1 MSRLRIAGQ
10 RVAAFC
16 RRIVNMRTGDE
27 KAQRRLQWL
36 LDAPLFVD
44 EALTARLFDAVVRPS
59 YEVQSRE
66 VGEVSETA
74 RRRLLGGEAEAGYDL
89 GLSFLTGALKLRGQV
104 NAERETADTLTTS
117 TTRTEVRVDTA
128 GRRLEEIALVYLSN
142 HPDRIVFIDT
152 DGTATTFEGRTLSIQ
167 DLEAAA
173 EHPPRMLAFVDIPRN
188 TPIIPMAC
196 ECEAGSTARLY
207 ETYIAQQW
215 PTEAERPAYPADNA
229 DQDARRAYWRALA
242 DRFSSRVGMEVIEA
256 AGAGGRFGWIDFRM
270 PIGTAG
276 DAMHLHLVPG
286 GRYYT
291 GVFAY
296 NMVRRGYRQ
305 GIRMV
310 GTLKAGIDLNVLAV
324 FDR

>member
-1 MSRLRIAGQ
+1 MT
-10 RVAAFC
+10 
-16 RRIVNMRTGDE
+16 TGDE
-27 KAQRRLQWL
+27 KAQKRLQWL
-36 LDAPLFVD
+36 LDAPLFID

-74 RRRLLGGEAEAGYDL
+74 RRRLFGGEAEASYDL

-104 NAERETADTLTTS
+104 SGERETTDTNTNS
-117 TTRTEVRVDTA
+117 TTRTEIRVDTA
-128 GRRLEEIALVYLSN
+128 GRRLEEIVLVYLSN
-142 HPDRIVFIDT
+142 HPDRIVFIDA
-152 DGTATTFEGRTLSIQ
+152 DGSASTFDGRKLSLQ

-173 EHPPRMLAFVDIPRN
+173 EIPPRMLAFVDIPRG

-196 ECEAGSTARLY
+196 ECESGAIVQLY
-207 ETYIAQQW
+207 ESYIAQQW
-215 PTEAERPAYPADNA
+215 PQEEERPTYPP
-229 DQDARRAYWRALA
+229 DQAGQNERRAYWSALA
-242 DRFSSRVGMEVIEA
+242 GRFSSRVGMEVIEA
-256 AGAGGRFGWIDFRM
+256 AGADGRFGWIDFRV
-270 PIGTAG
+270 PIGCAG
-276 DAMHLHLVPG
+276 DTLHLHLVPG
-286 GRYYT
+286 GKYYT

-296 NMVRRGYRQ
+296 NMVRRGCRQ

>member
-1 MSRLRIAGQ
+1 MTA
-10 RVAAFC
+10 
-16 RRIVNMRTGDE
+16 GDE
-27 KAQRRLQWL
+27 KAQKRLQWL
-36 LDAPLFVD
+36 LDAPLFID

-89 GLSFLTGALKLRGQV
+89 GLSFLTGALKLRGQISG
-104 NAERETADTLTTS
+104 ERETTDKNTAS
-117 TTRTEVRVDTA
+117 TKRTEVRVDTA

-142 HPDRIVFIDT
+142 HPDRIVFIDA
-152 DGTATTFEGRTLSIQ
+152 DGTASTFDGKRLSLQ

-173 EHPPRMLAFVDIPRN
+173 EDPPRMLAFVDIPRN
-188 TPIIPMAC
+188 TPVIPMAC
-196 ECEAGSTARLY
+196 ECESGATARLY

-215 PTEAERPAYPADNA
+215 PQEAERPVYPPDGAG
-229 DQDARRAYWRALA
+229 QDERRAYWSALA
-242 DRFSSRVGMEVIEA
+242 GRFSSRVGMEVIEA
-256 AGAGGRFGWIDFRM
+256 AGAGGRFGWIDFRV
-270 PIGTAG
+270 PIGGAG

-286 GRYYT
+286 GKYYT

>member
-1 MSRLRIAGQ
+1 M
-10 RVAAFC
+10 
-16 RRIVNMRTGDE
+16 TGGDPR
-27 KAQRRLQWL
+27 AQRRLQWL

-74 RRRLLGGEAEAGYDL
+74 RRRLLGGEAEGAYDL

-104 NAERETADTLTTS
+104 SGERETTKTDATS

-128 GRRLEEIALVYLSN
+128 GRRLEEITLVYLTN
-142 HPDRIVFIDT
+142 HPDRIVFVDA
-152 DGTATTFEGRTLSIQ
+152 DGSASTFSGKSLTIEN
-167 DLEAAA
+167 LETAA
-173 EHPPRMLAFVDIPRN
+173 EEPPRILAFVDISPK

-196 ECEAGSTARLY
+196 ELEAGSAQRIY
-207 ETYIAQQW
+207 ETYIEKQW
-215 PTEAERPAYPADNA
+215 KGEQDKPEYPSDGA
-229 DQDARRAYWRALA
+229 DQEARRAYWRALA
-242 DRFSSRVGMEVIEA
+242 DRFSSRVGMEVIET
-256 AGAGGRFGWIDFRM
+256 AGAGGKLGWIDFRM
-270 PIGTAG
+270 PIGAAG

-305 GIRMV
+305 GIRLV
-310 GTLKAGIDLNVLAV
+310 GTLKAGMDLNVLAV
-324 FDR
+324 FDK